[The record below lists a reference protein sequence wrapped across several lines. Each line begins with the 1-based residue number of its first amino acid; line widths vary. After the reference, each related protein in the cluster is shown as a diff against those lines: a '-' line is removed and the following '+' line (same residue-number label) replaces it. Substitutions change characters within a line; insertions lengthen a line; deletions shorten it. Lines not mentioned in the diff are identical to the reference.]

1 MFKKYSFEL
10 ALSCGIFSND
20 IYFVV
25 RNRVVL
31 EAEASAEAIKV

>member
-1 MFKKYSFEL
+1 MYSFEL
-10 ALSCGIFSND
+10 ALSYRLFSND

-31 EAEASAEAIKV
+31 EAEANAEAIKV

>member
-1 MFKKYSFEL
+1 MHSFEL
-10 ALSCGIFSND
+10 ALSYGMFSND

-31 EAEASAEAIKV
+31 EAEANSEAIKV